1 MSAPTRVSADPGP
14 NQAPERPES
23 APERL
28 RDLISAESAAI
39 AADFGPIHAEM
50 LAEDR
55 ISAVA
60 LLRELRSADLA
71 LLPALI
77 AGLKVDEATKSRLRH
92 PAR

>member
-1 MSAPTRVSADPGP
+1 VKSGGSGL

-28 RDLISAESAAI
+28 RDLISAETAAI

-60 LLRELRSADLA
+60 LLRELRSAELV

-77 AGLKVDEATKSRLRH
+77 DGLEVDEREKSRLRH
-92 PAR
+92 PCR

>member
-1 MSAPTRVSADPGP
+1 MP
-14 NQAPERPES
+14 QKC
-23 APERL
+23 L
-28 RDLISAESAAI
+28 RETILAESAAI

-55 ISAVA
+55 ISGVA

-71 LLPALI
+71 LLPSLV
-77 AGLKVDEATKSRLRH
+77 AGLGLDALQMARLRH